1 MASCDRPWPPTCW
14 YMMTSKYNH
23 PLRPLNRPWAR
34 SFRLRTALRCFLGRH
49 PRPSATAIVEPE
61 RVGTA
66 MPHGETHPACSVMS
80 DTAHTSGV
88 PTCYP
93 PVLTARPIFKARG
106 SYKSNVKRHSDATHT
121 GSGFRSIEALW
132 HPSLSHHGQTYL
144 VLQAPLQSHL
154 VVARE
159 TPQRLPRT

>member
-49 PRPSATAIVEPE
+49 PRRSATAIIEPE
-61 RVGTA
+61 RVRTA

-80 DTAHTSGV
+80 GTAHTSGV
-88 PTCYP
+88 PTCTGP
-93 PVLTARPIFKARG
+93 HARFFKLAAHINLTTNVTSGTQTPPIPVLSGSRSRVRRELIFYAHELK
-106 SYKSNVKRHSDATHT
+106 
-121 GSGFRSIEALW
+121 L
-132 HPSLSHHGQTYL
+132 
-144 VLQAPLQSHL
+144 LQS
-154 VVARE
+154 
-159 TPQRLPRT
+159 Q